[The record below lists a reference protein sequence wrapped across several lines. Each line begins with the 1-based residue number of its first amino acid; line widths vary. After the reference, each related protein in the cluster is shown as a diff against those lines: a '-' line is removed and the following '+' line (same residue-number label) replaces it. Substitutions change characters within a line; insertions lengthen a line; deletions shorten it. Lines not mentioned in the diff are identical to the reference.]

1 MARKTLTDRKVHS
14 LKAAPEGKRS
24 QIMDGLAPGFGVR
37 VTDRGAKTYIFQ
49 ARFPGSTNQARRE
62 IAKVDAI
69 TLEVARAKA
78 RDWTALIK
86 QGIDPA
92 QVEDRARDEQAQNR
106 ANTFGGIMND
116 YFDRKLA
123 RQRSGAAIRKRIENN
138 QLPVFKD
145 RPIAEITDL
154 DILAKIVNPRVVK
167 TPAMA
172 RQLFNDL
179 GGFFS
184 WVIDQRIYG
193 LKVNPCAVIRIS
205 KIVGKIVPR
214 QRVLN
219 DDELRAAWVAACRLP
234 YPVGPYYR
242 GLILTALRA
251 RELLNTD
258 RAEWNLRS
266 NAWEWTI
273 PASRMKGKLAHVVP
287 VTADLH
293 ELVYEACPKRGKFLF
308 SYKGGEKPMRLSV
321 DMKAQLDAEIVKVL
335 REIAVECGADPENV
349 VLPPFTNHDIRRT
362 VRSRL
367 SRIRG
372 ISLEAK
378 ESMLAHVRPNI
389 QRVYDTY
396 EYFDEKREAMELWAA
411 RLREIAAP
419 PPDNVIKFVAMA

>member
-1 MARKTLTDRKVHS
+1 MAHKTLTDRKVQS
-14 LKAAPEGKRS
+14 LKAAPKGKRS
-24 QIMDGLAPGFGVR
+24 QIMDGLVPGFGVR
-37 VTDRGAKTYIFQ
+37 VTDRGVKTYIFQ

-69 TLEVARAKA
+69 TLEAARAKA
-78 RDWTALIK
+78 RDWGMLIK
-86 QGIDPA
+86 QGVDPA
-92 QVEDRARDEQAQNR
+92 QIEERARDEQAQNR
-106 ANTFGGIMND
+106 VNTFGGIMND

-123 RQRSGAAIRKRIENN
+123 RQRSGAAFRKRIEKN
-138 QLPVFKD
+138 QLPIFKD
-145 RPIAEITDL
+145 IPIAGITDL
-154 DILAKIVNPRVVK
+154 DILAKVVNPRVVK

-193 LKVNPCAVIRIS
+193 LKANPCAVIRIS

-219 DDELRAAWVAACRLP
+219 DDELRAAWIAACRLP

-258 RAEWNLRS
+258 RTEWNLRS
-266 NAWEWTI
+266 NSWEWTI
-273 PASRMKGKLAHVVP
+273 PAVRMKGKLAHVVP

-293 ELVYEACPKRGKFLF
+293 ELVYEACPRGKFLF
-308 SYKGGEKPMRLSV
+308 SYDEGEKPMRLSV
-321 DMKAQLDAEIVKVL
+321 DMKTQLDAEMIRVL
-335 REIAVECGADPENV
+335 REIAVERGDDPEDV
-349 VLPPFTNHDIRRT
+349 VLAHFTNHDIRRT

-367 SRIRG
+367 SRIKG
-372 ISLEAK
+372 ISVEAK
-378 ESMLAHVRPNI
+378 EAMLAHVKPNI

-396 EYFDEKREAMELWAA
+396 EYLSEKREAMELWAA
-411 RLREIAAP
+411 RLREITTP
-419 PPDNVIKFVAMA
+419 PPDNVIKLVATA